1 MRPGAKS
8 SITADPLEWGAFPAR
23 GVDRIDAF
31 ARHYLR
37 VPKGTGSGDPF
48 VLRPWQ
54 LEAVAAMYP
63 MDRARPRQ
71 ALLSLPRGNG
81 KTGLAAV
88 LALYALFAD
97 EIDAPQVLV
106 VASNEQTALHVY
118 KAARRMIELNPELE
132 SRAHVYKDRIVTPQN
147 GGEFYALPATVAA
160 LQGWDP
166 TLMIVDE
173 LHVVDRD
180 VWEAVTSASGKR
192 AESLT
197 LAISTPSDSQESV
210 MFDLVAY
217 GRKQADPA
225 FVFREWAAPDG
236 CAVDDEAAWHVANPA
251 LGDFLS
257 IDALR
262 ATQATTREAAFRRY
276 RLGQWVGSQDS
287 WLPFGVWD
295 KRAVHRELVP
305 GERVVLGFDGSA
317 SGDSTALI
325 ACTLDGFITPI
336 NVWHNP
342 KELGW
347 RVPRGEVTAAVDT
360 AFATFDVVELAADP
374 WGWRSE
380 LEDWSKRHGER
391 KVVEYNTGFRNRMGP
406 ATDRLYAAVMDGSMS
421 HDGDK
426 TLSLH
431 VAQTVAVQTAI
442 GAIVSKDKRN
452 SPRKI
457 DAAVAAIVAW
467 DRAAWHTRKPSR
479 KVVSF
484 R

>member
-1 MRPGAKS
+1 MVRPGAKS
-8 SITADPLEWGAFPAR
+8 AITADDLAWDAFPAR

-31 ARHYLR
+31 AKSFLK
-37 VPKGTGSGDPF
+37 VPKGEGSGTPF

-54 LEAVAAMYP
+54 LETVAALYP
-63 MDRARPRQ
+63 MDAPRPRQ

-81 KTGLAAV
+81 KTGLAAL
-88 LALYALFAD
+88 LALYSLFAD
-97 EIDAPQVLV
+97 EVDAPQVLV
-106 VASNEQTALHVY
+106 VASSEQTAQHVY

-132 SRAHVYKDRIVTPQN
+132 ARAHVYKDRIVTPLN

-192 AESLT
+192 SESLT
-197 LAISTPSDSQESV
+197 LAISTPSDSQESI
-210 MFDLVAY
+210 MFDLVKY
-217 GRKQADPA
+217 GRKQDDPS
-225 FVFREWAAPDG
+225 FVFREWAAPEG
-236 CAVDDEAAWHVANPA
+236 CAVDDEDAWYVANPA

-276 RLGQWVGSQDS
+276 RLGQWAGAQDS
-287 WLPFGVWD
+287 WLPFGIWD
-295 KRAVHRELVP
+295 TRAADRSLQP
-305 GERVVLGFDGSA
+305 GEKVVLGFDGSA

-325 ACTLDGFITPI
+325 ACTLDGFISPI
-336 NVWHNP
+336 GIWNQTDEP
-342 KELGW
+342 GW
-347 RVPRGEVTAAVDT
+347 RVPRAEVTQAVDD
-360 AFATFDVVELAADP
+360 AFDLYTVVELAADP

-391 KVVEYNTGFRNRMGP
+391 KVIEYNTGFRQRMGP
-406 ATDRLYAAVMDGSMS
+406 ATDRLYAAAMDGTMT
-421 HDGDK
+421 HDGNPI
-426 TLSLH
+426 LSLH
-431 VAQTVAVQTAI
+431 VSQTVAVQTAI

-452 SPRKI
+452 STRKI
-457 DAAVAAIVAW
+457 DAAVASIVAW
-467 DRAAWHTRKPSR
+467 DRANWHTRKKTR

-484 R
+484 

>member
-1 MRPGAKS
+1 M
-8 SITADPLEWGAFPAR
+8 
-23 GVDRIDAF
+23 DRIDAF
-31 ARHYLR
+31 AKSFLK
-37 VPKGTGSGDPF
+37 VPKGEGSGSPF

-54 LEAVAAMYP
+54 LETVAALYP
-63 MDRARPRQ
+63 MDRPRPRQ

-81 KTGLAAV
+81 KTGLAAL
-88 LALYALFAD
+88 LALYGLFAD

-106 VASNEQTALHVY
+106 VASSEQTAQHVY
-118 KAARRMIELNPELE
+118 KAARRMIELNPELQD
-132 SRAHVYKDRIVTPQN
+132 RAHVYKDRIVTPLN

-180 VWEAVTSASGKR
+180 IWEAVTSASGKR

-210 MFDLVAY
+210 MWDLVKY

-225 FVFREWAAPDG
+225 FVFREWAAPEG
-236 CAVDDEAAWHVANPA
+236 CAVDDEAAWQIANPA

-276 RLGQWVGSQDS
+276 RLGQWAGSQDS
-287 WLPFGVWD
+287 WLPFGMWD
-295 KRAVHRELVP
+295 TRKDDRTLQP
-305 GERVVLGFDGSA
+305 GERIVLGFDGSA
-317 SGDSTALI
+317 SGDSTALV
-325 ACTLDGFITPI
+325 ACTMDGFISPI
-336 NVWHNP
+336 NVWNKP
-342 KELGW
+342 ESVGW
-347 RVPRGEVTAAVDT
+347 RVPRAEVTQAVTD
-360 AFATFDVVELAADP
+360 AFNTFDVVELACDP

-380 LEDWSKRHGER
+380 IEDWSKRHGER
-391 KVVEYNTGFRNRMGP
+391 RVVEYNTGFRNRMGP
-406 ATDRLYAAVMDGSMS
+406 ATDRLYAAVMDHTMT
-421 HDGDK
+421 HDGNK

-431 VAQTVAVQTAI
+431 VSQTVAVQTAI

-467 DRAAWHTRKPSR
+467 DRAAWHNNTKKRR
-479 KVVSF
+479 VVSF
-484 R
+484 

>member
-8 SITADPLEWGAFPAR
+8 AITAETLTWGSFPAR

-31 ARHYLR
+31 AKEFLK
-37 VPKGTGSGDPF
+37 VPKGEGSGSPF

-54 LEAVAAMYP
+54 LETVAALYP
-63 MDRARPRQ
+63 MDTPRPRQ

-88 LALYALFAD
+88 LALYGLFAD

-118 KAARRMIELNPELE
+118 KAAKRMIELNPELE
-132 SRAHVYKDRIVTPQN
+132 ARAHVYKDRIVTPQN

-192 AESLT
+192 SESLT

-210 MFDLVAY
+210 MWDLVKY
-217 GRKQADPA
+217 GRKQADPS
-225 FVFREWAAPDG
+225 FVFREWTAPEG
-236 CAVDDEAAWHVANPA
+236 CAVDDEDAWQIANPA

-262 ATQATTREAAFRRY
+262 ATQGTTREASFRRY
-276 RLGQWVGSQDS
+276 RLGQWAGSQDS
-287 WLPFGVWD
+287 WLPFGMWETRTVD
-295 KRAVHRELVP
+295 RVLQP
-305 GERVVLGFDGSA
+305 GEKIVLGFDGSA
-317 SGDSTALI
+317 SGDSTALV
-325 ACTLDGFITPI
+325 ACTMDGFITPI
-336 NVWHNP
+336 NIWNKSDDP
-342 KELGW
+342 GW
-347 RVPRGEVTAAVDT
+347 RVPRAEVTQAVDDT
-360 AFATFDVVELAADP
+360 FKTFDVVELACDP

-380 LEDWSKRHGER
+380 LEAWAKSHGER
-391 KVVEYNTGFRNRMGP
+391 RVVEYNTGFRNRMGP
-406 ATDRLYAAVMDGSMS
+406 ATDRLFAATMDGTMS
-421 HDGDK
+421 HDGNQ

-431 VAQTVAVQTAI
+431 VSQTVAVQTAI

-457 DAAVAAIVAW
+457 DAAIAAIVAW
-467 DRAAWHTRKPSR
+467 DRAAWHNKSNKRR
-479 KVVSF
+479 VVSF
-484 R
+484 

>member
-8 SITADPLEWGAFPAR
+8 AITADPLTWDAFPAR

-31 ARHYLR
+31 AKAFLK
-37 VPKGTGSGDPF
+37 VPKGEGSGTPF

-54 LEAVAAMYP
+54 LETVAALYP
-63 MDRARPRQ
+63 MEEPRPRQ

-81 KTGLAAV
+81 KTGLAAL
-88 LALYALFAD
+88 LALYGLFAD

-106 VASNEQTALHVY
+106 VASSEQTAQHVY
-118 KAARRMIELNPELE
+118 KAARRMIELNPELQD
-132 SRAHVYKDRIVTPQN
+132 RAHVYKDRIVTPLN

-210 MFDLVAY
+210 MWDLVKY

-225 FVFREWAAPDG
+225 FVFREWAAPEG
-236 CAVDDEAAWHVANPA
+236 CAVDDEAAWQIANPA

-276 RLGQWVGSQDS
+276 RLGQWAGSQDS
-287 WLPFGVWD
+287 WLPFGMWD
-295 KRAVHRELVP
+295 TRKDDRTLQP
-305 GERVVLGFDGSA
+305 GERIVLGFDGSA

-325 ACTLDGFITPI
+325 ACTMDGFISPI
-336 NVWHNP
+336 NVWNKP
-342 KELGW
+342 ESLGW
-347 RVPRGEVTAAVDT
+347 RVPRAEVTQAVTD
-360 AFATFDVVELAADP
+360 AFNTFDVVELACDP

-380 LEDWSKRHGER
+380 IEAWSKTHGER
-391 KVVEYNTGFRNRMGP
+391 RVVEYNTGFRNRMGP
-406 ATDRLYAAVMDGSMS
+406 ATDRLYAAVMDHTMT
-421 HDGDK
+421 HDGNK

-431 VAQTVAVQTAI
+431 VSQTVAVQTAI

-467 DRAAWHTRKPSR
+467 DRAAWHNNTKKRR
-479 KVVSF
+479 VVSF
-484 R
+484 